1 MAENLNNSTRNISIS
16 VIIPV
21 YEREKELNKALNS
34 IYEQTVIPDEII
46 IIDDSKRKL
55 KIKEKFKK
63 NLNLIIIKNSEPV
76 GTSNARNQGIKIS
89 KSDYCAFLDSDD
101 YFDKFKLENQI
112 EAVIKKDADFVYGN
126 NILVYENKKII
137 AKFVEIKKGN
147 EYRDLL
153 NGYNFPNTST
163 LMISKVLLN
172 KIGGFDGRINCH
184 EDYDIWFK
192 AAKEKAKFCGCN
204 NAITYF
210 SQESVDRL
218 SYQFKYRF
226 KNISVL
232 VENRRQEGLSFFSCI
247 YFENRFKA
255 LVIINNLSVCIEKGI
270 FKQILLLLIII
281 FQNPLCL
288 PFIMVMI
295 NKKII
300 RKTSQLFFL

>member
-1 MAENLNNSTRNISIS
+1 MTENLNNSARNISIS

-63 NLNLIIIKNSEPV
+63 NLNLKVIKNSEPV

-101 YFDKFKLENQI
+101 YFDKFKLEKQI
-112 EAVIKKDADFVYGN
+112 EAVIKKDAEFVYGN

-163 LMISKVLLN
+163 LLISKVLLN

-192 AAKEKAKFCGCN
+192 AAKEKAEFCGCK

-210 SQESVDRL
+210 SQESEDRL

-232 VENRRQEGLSFFSCI
+232 VENRRKEGLSIFSCI
-247 YFENRFKA
+247 FFENRFKA
-255 LVIINNLSVCIEKGI
+255 LVIINNLSVCIKKGK

-300 RKTSQLFFL
+300 RKTL

>member
-1 MAENLNNSTRNISIS
+1 
-16 VIIPV
+16 
-21 YEREKELNKALNS
+21 
-34 IYEQTVIPDEII
+34 
-46 IIDDSKRKL
+46 
-55 KIKEKFKK
+55 
-63 NLNLIIIKNSEPV
+63 
-76 GTSNARNQGIKIS
+76 
-89 KSDYCAFLDSDD
+89 
-101 YFDKFKLENQI
+101 
-112 EAVIKKDADFVYGN
+112 
-126 NILVYENKKII
+126 
-137 AKFVEIKKGN
+137 
-147 EYRDLL
+147 
-153 NGYNFPNTST
+153 
-163 LMISKVLLN
+163 MISKVLLN

-192 AAKEKAKFCGCN
+192 AAKEKANFCGCN

-210 SQESVDRL
+210 SQESEDRL

-255 LVIINNLSVCIEKGI
+255 LVIINNLSVCIKKGK

-300 RKTSQLFFL
+300 RKIL